1 VKSALMVKLS
11 VNRGF
16 TQTKLD
22 ESTSFCCEI
31 SIIGVICVLVKDGIV
46 YIIIY
51 IKYMITNNI
60 DPTVKGSGF
69 I

>member
-1 VKSALMVKLS
+1 
-11 VNRGF
+11 
-16 TQTKLD
+16 
-22 ESTSFCCEI
+22 
-31 SIIGVICVLVKDGIV
+31 LVKDGIV

-60 DPTVKGSGF
+60 DPTVKVSGF